1 MFTLKRPV
9 HISSAITKLQMGNL
23 LSTTAKTAFD
33 GLGYEA
39 PPGCPKPTA
48 QSLEKAHQLL
58 RANHS
63 NYQVKFNDRKFH
75 NHLAH
80 ILGAAYY
87 LGASPQQL
95 TAIYEEDIKDLV
107 EWKEDSPEELD
118 MTTYVKHLGDVR
130 YERGFFDL
138 FQEEVTD
145 VASYDWKAVANEVY
159 SHTEGVPNSGAL
171 FPGLAFGL
179 LHPLIHLSYA
189 FELDAAPVAVE
200 AMTLACMDFRKSAR
214 KLMEKRDPP
223 AVQYS
228 NPMEVLK
235 LLQQDKS
242 LDGVEFDLV
251 MDPVNKQLD
260 TVIKYADMLA
270 LPDDPLKLAAT
281 LVHDS
286 VAYFGASHKDDK
298 PRYSFFFLHGLT
310 GSQALCE
317 IVASK
322 HFPEVFKD
330 PNAAQT
336 LGYFV
341 WVNFIVLYM
350 YHLRPTIDPK
360 RIIDADTPV
369 LADAYPKA
377 VELALGSEDRFDE
390 HYVKAIRALMFADK
404 FVHEH
409 RPDLA
414 DSVPKDYYAKAAWLF
429 AKNKPGKK
437 FVYNN
442 GDSDL
447 ELDWTW
453 AEINTQR
460 EKDAIKQDDLF
471 EG

>member
-1 MFTLKRPV
+1 
-9 HISSAITKLQMGNL
+9 MGNL
-23 LSTTAKTAFD
+23 LSTVSKTAFD

-39 PPGCPKPTA
+39 PSGCPKPTA
-48 QSLEKAHQLL
+48 ASLEKAHQLL

-75 NHLAH
+75 NHLSH

-95 TAIYEEDIKDLV
+95 LSIYEEDIKELV
-107 EWKEDSPEELD
+107 EWKEDSPEELSMD
-118 MTTYVKHLGDVR
+118 TYPKYLGDVR

-145 VASYDWKAVANEVY
+145 VASFDWKAVANEVY
-159 SHTEGVPNSGAL
+159 SETEGVPNSGAL

-189 FELDAAPVAVE
+189 FELDAAPLAVE
-200 AMTLACMDFRKSAR
+200 AMTIACMDFRKSAR
-214 KLMEKRDPP
+214 KLMEQREPP

-228 NPMEVLK
+228 NPMAILD
-235 LLQQDKS
+235 LLQKDHS
-242 LDGVEFDLV
+242 LDGVDFDLV

-260 TVIKYADMLA
+260 TVIKYADMLQ
-270 LPDDPLKLAAT
+270 LGDDPLKLAAT
-281 LVHDS
+281 LLHSS
-286 VAYFGASHKDDK
+286 VGYFGASHKDNK

-317 IVASK
+317 IIASK
-322 HFPEVFKD
+322 HFKDVFKD

-350 YHLRPTIDPK
+350 YHQRPTIDPK
-360 RIIDADTPV
+360 RISEAETPSD
-369 LADAYPKA
+369 LYPKA
-377 VELALGSEDRFDE
+377 VELALTSEDRYDE
-390 HYVKAIRALMFADK
+390 HYVKAIRAIMFAER
-404 FVHEH
+404 FVKDH

-414 DSVPKDYYAKAAWLF
+414 ASVPDDYYGKAAYLF

-447 ELDWTW
+447 ELDWPQIQ
-453 AEINTQR
+453 ARQ
-460 EKDAIKQDDLF
+460 EKDAVKQDDLF

>member
-1 MFTLKRPV
+1 
-9 HISSAITKLQMGNL
+9 MGNL
-23 LSTTAKTAFD
+23 LSTSAKTAFD

-39 PPGCPKPTA
+39 PAGCPKPTPEA
-48 QSLEKAHQLL
+48 LTKAHQLL

-80 ILGAAYY
+80 ILGAGYF

-95 TAIYEEDIKDLV
+95 TAIYEEDIKELV
-107 EWKEDSPEELD
+107 EWKEDSPEELTMD
-118 MTTYVKHLGDVR
+118 TYPKHLGDVR

-159 SHTEGVPNSGAL
+159 SYTEGVPNSGAL

-200 AMTLACMDFRKSAR
+200 AMTIACMDFRKSAR
-214 KLMEKRDPP
+214 KLLEKRELPE
-223 AVQYS
+223 VQYS
-228 NPMEVLK
+228 DPFAVLN
-235 LLQQDKS
+235 LLQKDKS
-242 LDGVEFDLV
+242 LDNVEWDLV

-260 TVIKYADMLA
+260 TVIKYADMLE
-270 LPDDPLKLAAT
+270 LPEDPLKLAAT
-281 LVHDS
+281 LLHSS
-286 VAYFGASHKDDK
+286 VAYFGAAHKDNK

-322 HFPEVFKD
+322 HFSDVFKD
-330 PNAAQT
+330 PNAGQT

-360 RIIDADTPV
+360 RIIDAETPS
-369 LADAYPKA
+369 DEYPKA
-377 VELALGSEDRFDE
+377 VELALTSEDRYDE
-390 HYVKAIRALMFADK
+390 HYVKAIRAIMFADR
-404 FVHEH
+404 FVHDH

-414 DSVPKDYYAKAAWLF
+414 ASVAEDYYAKAAWLF

-437 FVYNN
+437 YVYNN

-453 AEINTQR
+453 AEINQDR
-460 EKDAIKQDDLF
+460 ERDAVREEDCF